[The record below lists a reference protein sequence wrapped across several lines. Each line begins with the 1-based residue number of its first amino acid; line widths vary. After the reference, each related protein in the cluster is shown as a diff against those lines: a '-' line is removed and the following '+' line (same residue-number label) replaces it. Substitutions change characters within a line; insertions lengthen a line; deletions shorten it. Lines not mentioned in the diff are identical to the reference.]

1 MTLALLEAMA
11 VFTAV
16 WTTTGLWARPLLADS
31 LDMTGLFGQSVAL
44 TLCCAAAFYY
54 NDLYDFRTTRRF
66 QEFVSRLPRC
76 IGILVL
82 LAVPVYGVVLQSQI
96 SVGAFTASL
105 LFTIGVILLLRAVWY
120 AVLQSPA
127 LSKPMVQ
134 LDGSLQAEGWPS
146 LSQTWT
152 FQ

>member
-11 VFTAV
+11 VFTVV
-16 WTTTGLWARPLLADS
+16 WATTGVSLRPLLADS
-31 LDMTGLFGQSVAL
+31 LGMTGLFGQSVAL

-54 NDLYDFRTTRRF
+54 TDLYNFRTTRRF

-82 LAVPVYGVVLQSQI
+82 LAVPVYGVVLQSPI
-96 SVGAFTASL
+96 SVGDFTASL
-105 LFTIGVILLLRAVWY
+105 LVTIGVVLLLRAVWY

-127 LSKPMVQ
+127 LNKRVLIQGATPLARQ
-134 LDGSLQAEGWPS
+134 LIVELATQ
-146 LSQTWT
+146 
-152 FQ
+152 